1 MVFEQQGITLIENKA
16 KTVHSPEE
24 NETILKSFTS
34 FIRTV
39 EYKVSLFQKLGYAF
53 EMYQIVP
60 EK

>member
-24 NETILKSFTS
+24 NETILKSSTS

-39 EYKVSLFQKLGYAF
+39 EYSVFISETRLCL
-53 EMYQIVP
+53 
-60 EK
+60 